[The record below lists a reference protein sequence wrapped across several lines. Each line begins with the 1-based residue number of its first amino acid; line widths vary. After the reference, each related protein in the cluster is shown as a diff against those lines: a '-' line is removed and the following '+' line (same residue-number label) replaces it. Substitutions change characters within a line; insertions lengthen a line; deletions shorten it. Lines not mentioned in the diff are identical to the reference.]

1 MDVRAAFL
9 NDAYSQGFCMVPLT
23 MGWRLADR
31 LELTTAEAG
40 AEAGAEGIA
49 SPSKADPDR
58 TTALQIGGS
67 HGW

>member
-9 NDAYSQGFCMVPLT
+9 NDAYSQGFCVVPLT

-40 AEAGAEGIA
+40 AEAGAEA
-49 SPSKADPDR
+49 SRCSRLRSP
-58 TTALQIGGS
+58 G
-67 HGW
+67 